1 MNIIGH
7 HPPDDVRYG
16 LGMVSQAKNL
26 SPPPRDGRV
35 IRGRQL
41 KLKAV
46 TEVDETGCTDL
57 QHGAFHRV
65 ILETQG
71 HRVIGAVA
79 DALALGVLFGEII
92 GDQTRRVVRRRAGR
106 EIAGEDPIAGLDD
119 RQQEIDLR
127 DGLVGGREIVA
138 DPGEEVALRV
148 VRLGENGKP
157 VLLEERA
164 RDMIHAP
171 HETTPSVWTSFHRD
185 ESSSGE
191 VLTLFFTH

>member
-1 MNIIGH
+1 
-7 HPPDDVRYG
+7 
-16 LGMVSQAKNL
+16 MVSQAKNR

-46 TEVDETGCTDL
+46 TEVDEIVCMDL
-57 QHGAFHRV
+57 QHGASHRV
-65 ILETQG
+65 ILETQS

-127 DGLVGGREIVA
+127 VGLVGGREIVSG
-138 DPGEEVALRV
+138 PGEELDIRVIRLRSP
-148 VRLGENGKP
+148 RQRFG
-157 VLLEERA
+157 LEERA
-164 RDMIHAP
+164 RDMIHAKNLFGG
-171 HETTPSVWTSFHRD
+171 HATTPRP
-185 ESSSGE
+185 SSAGRASCRNRTTACPGCRPR
-191 VLTLFFTH
+191 TPPGACPTRPG